1 MRLITFEVDGEKRA
15 GAVIDSGVV
24 DLGARMGVRSVR
36 RLIAENRV
44 PEAERIAAS
53 ASPDFRLDEVGPGL
67 PIEDPAKILCIGV
80 NYRNRNAEYKDGSD
94 APKYPSVFMRTPLS
108 LVPHG
113 EPLVIPR
120 ESCQLDYEGEIVLVI
135 GKAGR
140 RISQAEAM
148 DHVAGLTIM
157 NEGSVFDWLRHGKFN
172 VTPGKNFDRSGS
184 MGPWLETGIATGAA
198 PLDVANL
205 GIETRVNGELRQSDP
220 PASMAFSFRRI
231 VEYVSTFCTL
241 LPGDL
246 ISTGTPAG
254 SGARLDPPQWLREGD
269 VVEVTVEGVGTL
281 RNTVIRE
288 SP

>member
-1 MRLITFEVDGEKRA
+1 MRLITFEADGKK
-15 GAVIDSGVV
+15 GVGTVIDNGVV
-24 DLGARMGVRSVR
+24 DLNARMGVPSARH
-36 RLIAENRV
+36 LIAEDRIS
-44 PEAERIAAS
+44 EAKEIASS
-53 ASPDFRLDEVGPGL
+53 ASPDYRLDEIKLCL

-80 NYRNRNAEYKDGSD
+80 NYMNRNAEYKDGSE

-113 EPLVIPR
+113 EAVVIPR
-120 ESCQLDYEGEIVLVI
+120 ESSQLDYEGEIVLVI

-148 DHVAGLTIM
+148 EHVAGISIM
-157 NEGSVFDWLRHGKFN
+157 NEGSVSDWLRHGKFN
-172 VTPGKNFDRSGS
+172 VTQGKNFDRSGS
-184 MGPWLETGIATGAA
+184 MGPWIETNIGA
-198 PLDVANL
+198 LDIGNL
-205 GIETRVNGELRQSDP
+205 PIETRVNGEIRQSDTA
-220 PASMAFSFRRI
+220 ASMVFPFQRI
-231 VEYVSTFCTL
+231 IEYVSTFCML

-254 SGARLDPPQWLREGD
+254 SGSRLDPPRWLREGD

-288 SP
+288 